1 MGSPKYIAYAVE
13 RQTLWYLGFFNS
25 KFATEFLTMKTD
37 QQLQEDVIEE
47 IKWEPSTTGS
57 RIGVSANNG
66 VLTLTGTVASFAE
79 KRAVEKAAQRVEGVK
94 GIAEEIKVQISG
106 PHARNDSEI
115 AEAAVSALKW
125 HVWVPSKIQA
135 IVSQGWITLKGH
147 VTWDFQRSAAEDC
160 VRFMPGVNG
169 VLNEIIIQAE
179 VEPSSVK
186 AQIEKA
192 LVRNAEI
199 DAGTVKVTAD
209 GGAVTLSGSV
219 RSWNEKSQAGC
230 AAWSAP
236 GVNNVRNDIKVTI
249 A

>member
-1 MGSPKYIAYAVE
+1 
-13 RQTLWYLGFFNS
+13 
-25 KFATEFLTMKTD
+25 
-37 QQLQEDVIEE
+37 
-47 IKWEPSTTGS
+47 
-57 RIGVSANNG
+57 
-66 VLTLTGTVASFAE
+66 
-79 KRAVEKAAQRVEGVK
+79 
-94 GIAEEIKVQISG
+94 
-106 PHARNDSEI
+106 
-115 AEAAVSALKW
+115 
-125 HVWVPSKIQA
+125 
-135 IVSQGWITLKGH
+135 
-147 VTWDFQRSAAEDC
+147 
-160 VRFMPGVNG
+160 
-169 VLNEIIIQAE
+169 
-179 VEPSSVK
+179 VK